1 MSEAAVL
8 RLIVSLVFIVF
19 LILAAAWLTRR
30 AGWLRSSAQASL
42 KVLGSQSLG
51 ARAYVALVQVDDAR
65 LVLGVTP
72 NNISLLHTLP
82 PAATPDPSSEP
93 AAEEP
98 SNFASVL
105 RKIASRKTA
114 VRTAALQGTAKGR

>member
-1 MSEAAVL
+1 MTEAAVL

-30 AGWLRSSAQASL
+30 EGWLRNGSQASL

-51 ARAYVALVQVDDAR
+51 ARAYVALVEVDDAR

-82 PAATPDPSSEP
+82 PALPPDPSS
-93 AAEEP
+93 AVAIEE
-98 SNFASVL
+98 SSSFASAL
-105 RKIASRKTA
+105 RKIATRNA
-114 VRTAALQGTAKGR
+114 IKGR

>member
-19 LILAAAWLTRR
+19 LILAGAWLTRR
-30 AGWLRSSAQASL
+30 AGWLRNGGQKSL

-51 ARAYVALVQVDDAR
+51 ARAYVALVEVEDAR
-65 LVLGVTP
+65 LVLGVTA
-72 NNISLLHTLP
+72 NQISLLHTLP
-82 PAATPDPSSEP
+82 PALPPDPSSAV

-98 SNFASVL
+98 SSFASAL
-105 RKIASRKTA
+105 RK
-114 VRTAALQGTAKGR
+114 VVKGR